1 MTAEAL
7 MAYQNA
13 QAEIASREASTAL
26 DLLLKGENEQA
37 IVHYQL
43 AAAAEAEALMAC
55 GRDTPTMVIGCRE
68 DDSALADILLSQGQV
83 LDKLH
88 RGDAAI
94 AAFDKAI
101 ARFEPR
107 WSGCESAEWGTKCAR
122 AAQQRRQFK
131 AVYARFLKSIDRKP
145 AALAVLGSTL
155 LPRLEAIKTC
165 AGDCPRADYALVS
178 DYSQYHDL
186 LLATGGLDAAVPFD
200 ETWLA
205 LLGRHGD
212 GSTDVT
218 AMIGEIADA
227 LAKPAAASP
236 LADRVSG
243 VLAQLGLGGKLKA
256 VATGNEFAAELA
268 EIEAE
273 RSRIGGFSAAP
284 LAANSRRKLAL
295 VERQY
300 GPTSTEAGQQLWR
313 LALDLGQAGQGG
325 EAASA
330 LERSLV
336 VLRKTVGDGD
346 FRTLFT
352 LGTLAETRRRAGNP
366 KGATAVLSEVLAS
379 PQNDRSDLFADPA
392 RAIALNGGVDDP
404 FAQLNR
410 LKSDL
415 AALLLEQGRNGPEL
429 LAAARH
435 AADGPR
441 AYRRSLAFD
450 PVDENA
456 SQNADADIWAR
467 FGARSYTDNFIQLAD
482 ALWSSGDRGEAQRAE
497 AFAALQEAMTGAT
510 SRAVAKAA
518 TDRIANRA
526 GVAPLL
532 AERHKLADRIAAL
545 QQQLSTLAAGTL
557 SGRERE
563 RQISLVQDDI
573 SRQTQARARVDAAIR
588 SAAPEYFPLVRPQAL
603 TIAQARA
610 LLAPDEAVLIV
621 VPSRYGTHVMLVSA
635 RQFAWQRVA
644 LDEAAVNLH
653 VRRLLWDV
661 GANVAVT
668 DEENQRWS
676 AEGKGPS
683 PFDRGTARLLY
694 TGLIE
699 PFAAQLRDT
708 PKLFIASA
716 GALASL
722 PFGLMVAEPY
732 QGDDGDPEA
741 LRHTAWLA
749 DRFELAQLPS
759 LQTLQLL
766 RAAPRSA
773 RAHEAMVGFGDPVLG
788 GGAVKRG
795 FGASGRPVRGGDPSL
810 ANMSAS
816 GLQSGTA
823 LAGPEL
829 FAKLARLPGTAS
841 ELAAMRSAFGPANA
855 RVILAGEATETRVRH
870 TDLTGLRVLAFA
882 THGLLASQTGI
893 AEPALVLTP
902 PAHPS
907 LLDDGLLTASEI
919 TGLAIDTDWA
929 VLSACNTAGGDR
941 VDGGPGLSG
950 LARAFFFAGAESL
963 LVSHWPLRDDV
974 AGALTVRAVELLK
987 TRPGMTHARA
997 LQQAMREVRLDP
1009 RADQDVA
1016 TWAHPGAWAPFSL
1029 VGDGSR

>member
-1 MTAEAL
+1 MSVPALALAVMAIPTTGLAREATASMTAEAL

-13 QAEIASREASTAL
+13 QADIASRESSAAL

-43 AAAAEAEALMAC
+43 AAAAEAEELMAC

-68 DDSALADILLSQGQV
+68 DDSALADILGSLGRV

-88 RGDAAI
+88 RGDAAV

-107 WSGCESAEWGTKCAR
+107 WSGCESREWGTKCTR
-122 AAQQRRQFK
+122 AADQRRQFK

-145 AALAVLGSTL
+145 AEVAGGETTAV
-155 LPRLEAIKTC
+155 
-165 AGDCPRADYALVS
+165 
-178 DYSQYHDL
+178 
-186 LLATGGLDAAVPFD
+186 
-200 ETWLA
+200 
-205 LLGRHGD
+205 
-212 GSTDVT
+212 
-218 AMIGEIADA
+218 
-227 LAKPAAASP
+227 AAAN
-236 LADRVSG
+236 D
-243 VLAQLGLGGKLKA
+243 
-256 VATGNEFAAELA
+256 FAAELA
-268 EIEAE
+268 GIEAE

-300 GPTSTEAGQQLWR
+300 GQASTETGQQLWR
-313 LALDLGQAGQGG
+313 LALDLGQAGQGA
-325 EAASA
+325 EAESV
-330 LERSLV
+330 LVRSLA

-352 LGTLAETRRRAGNP
+352 LETLAQNRRRAGNVQ
-366 KGATAVLSEVLAS
+366 GATAILSEVLAA
-379 PQNDRSDLFADPA
+379 PVNDSSALFADPE
-392 RAIALNGGVDDP
+392 RALALRGGIDDP

-410 LKSDL
+410 LKGDL
-415 AALLLEQGRNGPEL
+415 AALLLEQRRNGPEL

-441 AYRRSLAFD
+441 AYRRALGFD
-450 PVDENA
+450 PVDEA
-456 SQNADADIWAR
+456 SSERADHDAWAR
-467 FGARSYTDNFIQLAD
+467 FFGNRGYTDNFIQLAD
-482 ALWSSGDRGEAQRAE
+482 ALWTSGDRSETQRAE

-532 AERHKLADRIAAL
+532 AERHKLAERIAGL
-545 QQQLSTLAAGTL
+545 QQQSSTLAAGPL

-563 RQISLVQDDI
+563 RQLSLVQDDI
-573 SRQTQARARVDAAIR
+573 SRQTQARAELDAAIR

-644 LDEAAVNLH
+644 LDEAAINLH

-661 GANVAVT
+661 GGNVAVT

-694 TGLIE
+694 TSLVE
-699 PFAAQLRDT
+699 PFAAQLHDT

-766 RAAPRSA
+766 RAAPRPA
-773 RAHEAMVGFGDPVLG
+773 RTHARMVGFGDPVLG

-795 FGASGRPVRGGDPSL
+795 FGAGGRPVRGGDPAL
-810 ANMSAS
+810 AAMSAPVS
-816 GLQSGTA
+816 PSASSSGTA
-823 LAGPEL
+823 LAGADL

-841 ELAAMRSAFGPANA
+841 ELAAMRSAFGPANG

-882 THGLLASQTGI
+882 THGLLAGQTGI

-902 PAHPS
+902 PAHPG

-919 TGLAIDTDWA
+919 TGLAIDTEWA

-987 TRPGMTHARA
+987 AQPGMTHARA

-1009 RADQDVA
+1009 RADKDVA